1 MTFATFAGAL
11 LYGCL
16 ASQPQAGRVEP
27 ARVTLVYSHNVD
39 GEIEPCG

>member
-1 MTFATFAGAL
+1 MISATLAGAIL
-11 LYGCL
+11 AGCL
-16 ASQPQAGRVEP
+16 AGQPQAGRAES